1 VRVHVPSA
9 SAAAGTLFD
18 LFYGSA
24 QTPYVRTAEIVPWEH
39 GYFTLV
45 LRGPAS
51 NASAP
56 FAFLTDAQPPNPYL
70 PLFIAPA
77 LLAAAFVAHCI
88 MGAVLA
94 RCCAGRF
101 GSGSAESAKDGSAAA
116 GLLSFFGYD
125 KKMARAA
132 AAAASASR
140 ADASFGAGGGYSAPL
155 MGEGATAGA
164 GGERN
169 AKPVTSTKPT
179 SAGRV
184 RAIDTLRG
192 LSLFGMIFVNYG
204 AGG

>member
-1 VRVHVPSA
+1 MSA
-9 SAAAGTLFD
+9 SADAGTLFD

-24 QTPYVRTAEIVPWEH
+24 QSPYVSTAEIVPWEH
-39 GYFTLV
+39 GYYTLV

-51 NASAP
+51 NASSP
-56 FAFLTDAQPPNPYL
+56 FAFLTDAQPPNPYI
-70 PLFIAPA
+70 PLFVAPA
-77 LLAAAFVAHCI
+77 LLAAALVAHCI
-88 MGAVLA
+88 VGAVLA
-94 RCCAGRF
+94 RCCAGRV
-101 GSGSAESAKDGSAAA
+101 GSAEGAKDGSAAVS
-116 GLLSFFGYD
+116 LLSFFGYD

-132 AAAASASR
+132 AASR
-140 ADASFGAGGGYSAPL
+140 ADAAFGAGGGYSAPL

-164 GGERN
+164 AAGSEHN
-169 AKPVTSTKPT
+169 AKPVTSTKPK

>member
-1 VRVHVPSA
+1 MPA

-24 QTPYVRTAEIVPWEH
+24 QTPYVSTAEIVPWEH
-39 GYFTLV
+39 GYYTLV
-45 LRGPAS
+45 LRGPAT

-56 FAFLTDAQPPNPYL
+56 FAFLTDAQPSNPYI
-70 PLFIAPA
+70 PLFVAPA
-77 LLAAAFVAHCI
+77 LLAAALVAHCI
-88 MGAVLA
+88 VGAVLA

-101 GSGSAESAKDGSAAA
+101 GSSGSAEGAKDGSAAV

-132 AAAASASR
+132 AASSR

-155 MGEGATAGA
+155 MGEGATAGIA
-164 GGERN
+164 SGSEHN
-169 AKPVTSTKPT
+169 AKPVTSTKPK